1 MGRID
6 PMKESSSCA
15 PEKGVGVGVGVGVG
29 LGLGSGVGLGLGLG
43 LEERSSCIPE
53 AASSEKGTRDV
64 AAAASSVA
72 AEV

>member
-1 MGRID
+1 M
-6 PMKESSSCA
+6 
-15 PEKGVGVGVGVGVG
+15 
-29 LGLGSGVGLGLGLG
+29 GLG